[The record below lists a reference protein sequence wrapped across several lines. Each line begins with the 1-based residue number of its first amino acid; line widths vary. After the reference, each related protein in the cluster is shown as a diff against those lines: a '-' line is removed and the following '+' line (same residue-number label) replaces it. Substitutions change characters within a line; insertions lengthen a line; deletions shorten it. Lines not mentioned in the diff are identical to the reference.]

1 MLYPIFCLF
10 FFSLELR
17 VITPMNAVN
26 FRKKLK
32 KHTSLW
38 TALLDLNW
46 QNEQQQSLSSGL
58 KASFDSLAASKFL
71 NFPALQNWVTDS
83 SYFMG
88 SVCSHSEVVPG
99 NLHESANCC
108 RLCAFKGPFLLLNW
122 NEFQCL
128 ESVWISNGSEC
139 KLGLPTCAEI
149 TTLLLLSQTLK
160 ADMSI
165 TPISAITAFCPVWTH
180 HSKKTIICSSMP

>member
-1 MLYPIFCLF
+1 MPWT
-10 FFSLELR
+10 SEK
-17 VITPMNAVN
+17 N
-26 FRKKLK
+26 KKN
-32 KHTSLW
+32 HTSLW
-38 TALLDLNW
+38 TVLLYLNW

-71 NFPALQNWVTDS
+71 SFPALQNWVTDS

-88 SVCSHSEVVPG
+88 RVCSHSEVVPG
-99 NLHESANCC
+99 NLHESANCY

-149 TTLLLLSQTLK
+149 QTLK
-160 ADMSI
+160 AGMNI
-165 TPISAITAFCPVWTH
+165 MPISAIAASCPVWTH